1 MRKGRNA
8 PKKVGNHCCRGK
20 NTETTQQPLKD
31 FIQMLLVMYFSK
43 GKYAKYAI
51 YALKAASSVIS
62 IGLSEMLWKITACRY
77 DITLT

>member
-31 FIQMLLVMYFSK
+31 FIQMLLVMSFFKRQICEICDTCFKS
-43 GKYAKYAI
+43 G
-51 YALKAASSVIS
+51 
-62 IGLSEMLWKITACRY
+62 E
-77 DITLT
+77 